1 MEFDVS
7 PQTALGA
14 VGSAFGAFGGWC
26 MKVLTG
32 RIVKVERSTVAAL
45 DRIETRAMA
54 EISRVEREAD
64 QSFRDLWA
72 ELAQHRQSA
81 HEFREKTAATLA
93 ALPTRAEM
101 EAIIARVAGKK

>member
-14 VGSAFGAFGGWC
+14 LGTAIGAAGGWIF
-26 MKVLTG
+26 KVTLG
-32 RIVKVERSTVAAL
+32 RIGKAERGTAAAL

-54 EISRVEREAD
+54 EIGRVEREAD
-64 QSFRDLWA
+64 QSFRDLWT
-72 ELAQHRQSA
+72 ELSQHRTAA

-101 EAIIARVAGKK
+101 EAIIARVAAHK